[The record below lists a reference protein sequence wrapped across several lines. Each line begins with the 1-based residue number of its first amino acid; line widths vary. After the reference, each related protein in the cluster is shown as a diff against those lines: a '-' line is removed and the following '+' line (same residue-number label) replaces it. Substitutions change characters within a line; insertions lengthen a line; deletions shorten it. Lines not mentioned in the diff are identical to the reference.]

1 MSEDMAAS
9 PAVARP
15 RKPFAFWHEAVLV
28 ALLAGLFA
36 LARVLDPAFTALG
49 TQTELLTHVWETA
62 LLAVPMTLLIVS
74 SGIDLSVGSIM
85 ALSAVVLGLTFASG
99 APVTIAALLA
109 LLTGLAC
116 GLLNGI
122 FVARVRVHPLLVTL
136 ATLAAFRGVAEGISH
151 ARPVSG
157 FPAGF
162 GALLGTGGAGA
173 LCFAVAALVA
183 VVVLSRTALGLT
195 IRAVGFNETATHF
208 SGLPV
213 ARVKMLLYALSG
225 TAAGLAAVLFV
236 ARRNTAKADIGQGIE
251 LDVIAMVVLG
261 GTSIFG
267 GRGGIWGTLLGVL
280 LIHETREFVG
290 WHWNRDELN
299 LIVLGALLI
308 VSVLFHGPLAAL
320 ARRAA
325 GHLFVKNTGILVKK
339 P

>member
-1 MSEDMAAS
+1 MSRF
-9 PAVARP
+9 RP
-15 RKPFAFWHEAVLV
+15 PRTPFGFWHEAVLLL
-28 ALLAGLFA
+28 LLAGLFA
-36 LARVLDPAFTALG
+36 CARVLDPAFLAPN

-74 SGIDLSVGSIM
+74 GGIDLSVGATM
-85 ALSAVVLGLTFASG
+85 ALCAVVLGIAFAAS
-99 APVTIAALLA
+99 VSVYVAALLA
-109 LLTGLAC
+109 VLTGLAC
-116 GLLNGI
+116 GLLNGV

-136 ATLAAFRGVAEGISH
+136 ATLAAFRGVAEGISR

-157 FPAGF
+157 FPPGF
-162 GALLGTGGAGA
+162 AATLGTGGAGA
-173 LCFAVAALVA
+173 LCFAAAIVLAA
-183 VVVLSRTALGLT
+183 VVLPRTTLGLT
-195 IRAVGFNETATHF
+195 IQAIGFNETAARF

-213 ARVKMLLYALSG
+213 ARVKILLYALSG
-225 TAAGLAAVLFV
+225 LAAGLAAVLFV

-267 GRGGIWGTLLGVL
+267 GRGSVGGTLLGVL

-308 VSVLFHGPLAAL
+308 VSVLLNRLLAPKASG
-320 ARRAA
+320 RE
-325 GHLFVKNTGILVKK
+325 
-339 P
+339 

>member
-1 MSEDMAAS
+1 MSGF
-9 PAVARP
+9 RP
-15 RKPFAFWHEAVLV
+15 PRPPFAFWHEAVLLL
-28 ALLAGLFA
+28 LLAGLFE
-36 LARVLDPAFTALG
+36 LARALDPAFLAPG

-74 SGIDLSVGSIM
+74 GGIDLSVGSTM
-85 ALSAVVLGLTFASG
+85 ALCAVVLGMAFTASVPIYAG
-99 APVTIAALLA
+99 ALLA

-116 GLLNGI
+116 GLLNGV

-136 ATLAAFRGVAEGISH
+136 ATLAAFRGVAEGISR

-162 GALLGTGGAGA
+162 ATLLGGGSAGA
-173 LCFAVAALVA
+173 LCFVVA
-183 VVVLSRTALGLT
+183 VVFAAVVLSRTTLGLT
-195 IRAVGFNETATHF
+195 IRAMGFNETAARF

-225 TAAGLAAVLFV
+225 VAAGVAAVLFV

-267 GRGGIWGTLLGVL
+267 GRGSVWGTLLGVL
-280 LIHETREFVG
+280 LIHETREFVS

-299 LIVLGALLI
+299 LIVLGTLLI
-308 VSVLFHGPLAAL
+308 VSVLLNRLLLP
-320 ARRAA
+320 
-325 GHLFVKNTGILVKK
+325 KTGGRD
-339 P
+339 